1 MQEAKTKLLSK
12 EKEFEDWANANG
24 IELTPDMYLQN
35 QKLLILQELSVVG
48 IELNLP
54 GNFIASLNSRQ
65 FAEVLAGLFSRIKK
79 H

>member
-1 MQEAKTKLLSK
+1 LSK
-12 EKEFEDWANANG
+12 EKELEDWAAG
-24 IELTPDMYLQN
+24 AGVELTSEMYLEN
-35 QKLLILQELSVVG
+35 QRLLILQQLSIVG